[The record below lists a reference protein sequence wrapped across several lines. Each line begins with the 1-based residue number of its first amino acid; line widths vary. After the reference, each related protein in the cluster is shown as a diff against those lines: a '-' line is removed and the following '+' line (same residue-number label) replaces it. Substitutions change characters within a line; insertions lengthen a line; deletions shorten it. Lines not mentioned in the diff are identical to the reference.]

1 MSIFT
6 GIIVYLLLYWTAL
19 FAILPWG
26 NKAAEIPE
34 DGQWGGAP
42 INPRIKQKFLITGV
56 IAAVLWIIVFFLI
69 HYGVIDFRGIARHM
83 AEEDHIL

>member
-1 MSIFT
+1 MI
-6 GIIVYLLLYWTAL
+6 YWTAL

-42 INPRIKQKFLITGV
+42 INPRIKQKFIITDFVAAAIWLVVFILIQ
-56 IAAVLWIIVFFLI
+56 ID
-69 HYGVIDFRGIARHM
+69 VIDFRGIARHM
-83 AEEDHIL
+83 AEEDQAL

>member
-6 GIIVYLLLYWTAL
+6 GIILYLMIYWTAL

-34 DGQWGGAP
+34 NGEWGGAP
-42 INPRIKQKFLITGV
+42 INPRIKQKFIITGFV
-56 IAAVLWIIVFFLI
+56 AAAIWLIVFVLI
-69 HYGVIDFRGIARHM
+69 QMDVIDFRSIARHM
-83 AEEDHIL
+83 AEEDQAL

>member
-6 GIIVYLLLYWTAL
+6 GIILYLMIYWTAL

-34 DGQWGGAP
+34 HGEWGGAP
-42 INPRIKQKFLITGV
+42 INPRIKQKFIITGFV
-56 IAAVLWIIVFFLI
+56 AAAIWLIVFVLI
-69 HYGVIDFRGIARHM
+69 QMDVIDFRSIARHM
-83 AEEDHIL
+83 SEEDQAL